1 MHQILL
7 PYGNTQLKADLSR
20 GRCLGT
26 IDIAPAPALANP
38 AEAIRTALDR
48 PIGMDESLFDC
59 VCAGERVAILVSDSF
74 RQTRADQMLPVL
86 LDGLLDRGVREQ
98 DLSIVFSTGTHRG
111 PSPEEQ
117 AEILGKG
124 VFKKFR
130 DQLFVHD
137 PWDADALVHIGDT
150 RRGTRVEI
158 NKRVHESDRII
169 VTGSV
174 ILHYFGGFGG
184 GRKSVVPGIASARTI
199 AQNHSL
205 NLDPG
210 SDRLDPAVEIGRLDG
225 NPVAEDMLEATR
237 LTHVDG
243 IVNTVLNQHGQIA
256 GIFAGELD
264 AAHRAACVFAEQLFC
279 VAGADQADLVIAAS
293 PNTRNFVQ
301 THKALF
307 NAWQALKPG
316 GRIVLAAPCPEGLGG
331 EQFSQWLELGDRAA
345 IIAKLREHSEI
356 NGQTALSVL
365 EKAPSTHLISE
376 LGMEDIRLLGMHRAA
391 ALDEA
396 LNDAIAVLARPD
408 FTYLLMPSAAY
419 TVPIFSEDP

>member
-1 MHQILL
+1 MQQIVL
-7 PYGNTQLKADLSR
+7 PYGDTQLKAGLKQ

-26 IDIAPAPALANP
+26 IDIAPAAALANP
-38 AEAIRTALDR
+38 VEAIRAAIED
-48 PIGMDESLFDC
+48 PVGMNASLFGC
-59 VCAGERVAILVSDSF
+59 VRPGERVAILVSDSF
-74 RQTRADQMLPVL
+74 RQTRADQMLPVV
-86 LDGLLDRGVREQ
+86 LDGLLAKGVREQ
-98 DLSIVFSTGTHRG
+98 DFSIVFSTGTHRG
-111 PSPEEQ
+111 PSFEEQ
-117 AEILGKG
+117 EEILGKG
-124 VFKKFR
+124 VFDKFR

-137 PWDADALVHIGDT
+137 PWDAEGLVHIGDT
-150 RRGTRVEI
+150 RRGTRVEL

-174 ILHYFGGFGG
+174 VLHYFGGFGG
-184 GRKSVVPGIASARTI
+184 GRKSVVPGVASARTI

-243 IVNTVLNQHGQIA
+243 IVNTVLNQQGEIA
-256 GIFAGELD
+256 GVFAGELD
-264 AAHRAACVFAEQLFC
+264 AAHRAACTFAEQLFC
-279 VAGADQADLVIAAS
+279 VNVDEKADLVIAAS
-293 PNTRNFVQ
+293 AHTRNFVQ

-345 IIAKLREHSEI
+345 VIAKLREDSEI

-365 EKAPSTHLISE
+365 EKAPSTHLVSE
-376 LGMEDIRLLGMHRAA
+376 LGADDTRLLGVHRAA
-391 ALDEA
+391 SLDEA
-396 LNDAIAVLARPD
+396 LNDAITALARPN
-408 FTYLLMPSAAY
+408 FTYTLMPSAAY
-419 TVPIFSEDP
+419 TVPKVSGDS